1 MVSSSY
7 EYTQTLMGTTVSL
20 TLLEPNET
28 AAHTVFQTIKM
39 LEDKLTVNRSLSE
52 VMSIN
57 LAAGKHAVTVSQ
69 PVFSLIEQ
77 AQKVSLHFNSCFNLA
92 IGPLVKIWKIGFK
105 GYKVPSAKLIKQ
117 QLLLIDPKNIE
128 LNANKHSVFL
138 KKQGMEIDLGAIAK
152 GYIADVIKLVLHE
165 QQVYQGIINLGGN
178 VLTLGGSLTD
188 KNGYW
193 HVGLRKPFS
202 TNDKLS
208 GIIKVKNKS
217 IVTSGIYERF
227 FMQNDHLYHHIFNP
241 QTGYPLDNELES
253 VTIISDSSL
262 EGDIYSTVFYGW
274 GLDKSS
280 KYLQKH
286 QNLSAIFLLKNKT
299 IALINPD
306 NFIFQ
311 KIDTQYKIKAD

>member
-152 GYIADVIKLVLHE
+152 GYIADVIKVVLHE

-178 VLTLGGSLTD
+178 VLTLGSSLTD

-202 TNDKLS
+202 THNKLS

-286 QNLSAIFLLKNKT
+286 QDLSAIFLLKNKT